1 MKIRKAA
8 RACLCLLLSVSII
21 FSSLPAY
28 ARKSASSKSQTAP
41 GKSSGSGGASKSKLK
56 ATAENGDEKMPSQL
70 TPATTPET
78 SLFSGAAVYKIPI
91 EVPPGRGGV
100 APSIA
105 LTYNSQQGNGWVGVG
120 WDLDMGSIQRSA
132 KRGVNYSGNDF
143 VAVINGSKAELVY
156 KGDNIYETKLE
167 GIFSRYYH
175 TPDNPASGWVVTT
188 KEGMK
193 YYYGT
198 SSASRQSSSGNIF
211 KWRLDKVED
220 TNGNF
225 MKVYYT
231 KDSGEVYL
239 DRIEYTGNAAG
250 LSPTN
255 TVQFTLESRSDHPT
269 SYATHFPVTT
279 LYRLKT
285 IEVYGNGQL
294 AGKYVLGYGDPSPS
308 SSRSLLGSVTQYAS
322 DGSHLP
328 ATTFEWTAGGNGL
341 QADAHWGDMGTPIDS
356 RHFLGTMDLNGDGK
370 SDVVYQNIN
379 NHNIRALLGN
389 DTGDASDSGWGSKED
404 PTFVDFN
411 SDGLPDVITFPYYN
425 LLTKDIN
432 LSTNK
437 GTSFSTSELTLVSDI
452 YVHIVKWGDVDG
464 DGFPDMIWISP
475 YTGEPAAVIVYPNIV
490 DTAHPGKRTLGP
502 GTYWGSYSLVDTLD
516 ADRFRVADVNGDGL
530 ADLVFEDPVR
540 TSSGSYNVL
549 LSTGSSFGPQMV
561 WGTRSHYC
569 ETIDDTSYQMRL
581 VDVNGDGLPDIVFVG
596 SQSGNTRRTYVKL
609 NTGTGFLSDD
619 QWGVIS
625 CDSDTEFLFA
635 DVNGDGMADRVY
647 ECDGY
652 VNLHVQL
659 SSGSGFTDYT
669 WGYLQWGQF
678 GDYLPY
684 SGRADDVD
692 GDGLPDYTYQGAG
705 QLGEV
710 GTRVLKS
717 TQPFPD
723 LLHIVHNPIG
733 GVSTISY
740 KASSAYSNTY
750 LPYVVQT
757 VSSIAVDDG
766 NSHATETG
774 YTYANGYHSLKD
786 REFRGFG
793 YAKQTDQVGTVTET
807 WFFQDDIKKGLM
819 DTQTVKDS
827 SGNLYGK
834 TVNTY
839 GVTPYT
845 YGNSVVNFV
854 SLSDQNQ
861 YVYDGTGTS
870 RRMRTTFTYDDYGN
884 VTNKHSYGYWDQS
897 GDDRD
902 DHSEYNYDT
911 TNWILSFP
919 SRTWTNDAGGDK
931 AAETLFTYYSTNH
944 ARLKQKAVWNSRGND
959 LITTYTYDDYG
970 NLASVRDPNR
980 NQPTTFTYDSTYTY
994 QETVTNPAGH
1004 QSTAITD
1011 TTFGKPILK
1020 TDPNGESARY
1030 EYDVFGRLTKY
1041 TTPVDFDAG
1050 SSNGTRSYTYDPIG
1064 TVNAQHVTTRFTTD
1078 TGTDGTIRKEV
1089 YYDGL
1094 GREIKSRA
1102 RGPEGKFVV
1111 VDTVYNNAGRVW
1123 KKSLPYFEGIDSRH
1137 WFVFTYDPIGR
1148 VIATL
1153 NPDGSQTTVAYLR
1166 GTKTLVDANGH
1177 MKQEDYDGAGRLRQ
1191 VREYTTGNDPYAVTQ
1206 YKYHVLGSLNK
1217 VIDAAGNQWTIY
1229 YDSLARKYKMTDPDM
1244 GTWLYSY
1251 DQNGNL
1257 TDQQDAN
1264 GTIIHFEYDAISRMT
1279 LKRYVSSDNFGIEFH
1294 YDETGASYPI
1304 GRLTSVVDRSGTA
1317 SYAYD
1322 QNGRTVSTTKT
1333 VDSVAYTVD
1342 TSYDSMDRIKTVT
1355 YPDEAVATYSYDA
1368 TVLAHVAGDDTVTF
1382 SGFNAMGQPGLA
1394 AYGNGAGT
1402 TYVYD
1407 PLNSRLA
1414 SINTTGPEGALQD
1427 LEYGYDAVGN
1437 ITSIQ
1442 DGCHGGNT
1450 QSFGYDE
1457 LNRLTNAQSSS
1468 YGTITFAY
1476 DQLGNMTYN
1485 SRIGTYTYGGTKP
1498 HAVTQAGDDKTY
1510 LYDNN
1515 GNMTQKDST
1524 QHTIVWNED
1533 NKPQTITDNSQDTR
1547 FVYDYQG
1554 QRVKKIDANG
1564 STTTYIGNYY
1574 ECTDGTCT
1582 RHTFAG
1588 SKRFASHTPGE
1599 SYYYHTDHL
1608 GGLYTLTKGS
1618 DGTSAEFAC
1627 YYPFG
1632 GTRVDSGSAN
1642 LPYKF
1647 TGQELDPETKL
1658 YNFNA
1663 RQYYADLGRFISP
1676 DSVVPSPGDPQTL
1689 NRYSYCRNNPQL
1701 FVDPTGHDFGLGL
1714 LIAVIV
1720 GAAMGAATSY
1730 VSRMDIGLGALT
1742 GAIEA
1747 GAFYAAGSA
1756 VEMLTPEA
1764 LKGTVEAGA
1773 IKGAAHATAGAFSA
1787 GLNAGITGGNIG
1799 QSMLSGAISAGVGGF
1814 AGGMLPDNPIIQ
1826 FASRPLIGGI
1836 SGGVLSEI
1844 YGGSFGKGFSQGA
1857 STALWGMLFN
1867 DIWHFSVG
1875 GLIALPGIGHYS
1887 LEWGVSYDTD
1897 TGKLECF
1904 TSGGGSLKPGDTM
1917 GLLLSKEGG
1926 FALSVG
1932 PAWGMYPGSR
1942 DQFFGESYEII
1953 YGAIWATRSLA
1964 LCADKIGET
1973 FSVGPIV
1980 AAGYFYH
1987 YSNTVPG
1994 WRLQP

>member
-255 TVQFTLESRSDHPT
+255 TVQFTLESRSDAPR

-279 LYRLKT
+279 LFRLKT

-294 AGKYVLGYGDPSPS
+294 ARKYVLGYGDPSPS

-404 PTFVDFN
+404 PVFVDFN
-411 SDGLPDVITFPYYN
+411 SDGLPDVITFSGEHSCSEGVLYPPCKN
-425 LLTKDIN
+425 VRLT
-432 LSTNK
+432 TNS
-437 GTSFSTSELTLVSDI
+437 GSSFPTGQDVLASVEWYEDGL
-452 YVHIVKWGDVDG
+452 VKWGDVNG
-464 DGFPDMIWISP
+464 DGFPDLINLTSCIGGSAGA
-475 YTGEPAAVIVYPNIV
+475 TVYLNIEN
-490 DTAHPGKRTLGP
+490 TAGNRVLGP
-502 GTYWGSYSLVDTLD
+502 GTSWGWYSCVDTFD
-516 ADRFRVADVNGDGL
+516 YAGRFKMADVNGDGL
-530 ADLVFEDPVR
+530 ADLVFEDPAR
-540 TSSGSYNVL
+540 MYGGDYNVL
-549 LSTGSSFGPQMV
+549 LSTGSSFGPQTV
-561 WGTRSHYC
+561 WGTRSRYC
-569 ETIDDTSYQMRL
+569 EAIDDTYYQMRL
-581 VDVNGDGLPDIVFVG
+581 VDVNGDGLPDIVFMG
-596 SQSGNTRRTYVKL
+596 AQDGYNRRTFVKL
-609 NTGTGFLSDD
+609 NTGTGFLADD

-625 CDSDTEFLFA
+625 CESDTEFLLA
-635 DVNGDGMADRVY
+635 DMNGDGMADRVY

-678 GDYLPY
+678 SDYLPY

-717 TQPFPD
+717 TQPYPD
-723 LLHIVHNPIG
+723 LLHLVHNPIG
-733 GVSTISY
+733 GVSTINY

-766 NSHATETG
+766 NGHVTETG

-807 WFFQDDIKKGLM
+807 WFFQDDIKKGLT

-854 SLSDQNQ
+854 YLSDQNQ

-931 AAETLFTYYSTNH
+931 AAETLFTYYSANH
-944 ARLKQKAVWNSRGND
+944 ARLKQKAVWNSRGDD

-994 QETVTNPAGH
+994 QETVTNPLGH
-1004 QSTAITD
+1004 QSTTITD

-1094 GREIKSRA
+1094 GREIKTRA

-1137 WFVFTYDPIGR
+1137 WFIFTYDPIGR

-1153 NPDGSQTTVAYLR
+1153 NPDGSQTTVGYLR

-1191 VREYTTGNDPYAVTQ
+1191 VREYTTGGDPYAVTQ
-1206 YKYHVLGSLNK
+1206 YKYHVLGGLNI

-1264 GTIIHFEYDAISRMT
+1264 GTIIHFEYDPINRMT
-1279 LKRYVSSDNFGIEFH
+1279 VKRYVSSDNFGIEFH

-1304 GRLTSVVDRSGTA
+1304 GRLTSVVDRSGAA

-1322 QNGRTVSTTKT
+1322 QNGRTVSSTKT
-1333 VDSVAYTVD
+1333 VDSVPYTVN

-1382 SGFNAMGQPGLA
+1382 SGYNAMGQPGLA
-1394 AYGNGAGT
+1394 SYGNGAGT

-1427 LEYGYDAVGN
+1427 LEYGYDAIGN

-1485 SRIGTYTYGGTKP
+1485 SRIGSYTYSGTKP

-1618 DGTSAEFAC
+1618 DGTSAEFVC

-1632 GTRVDSGSAN
+1632 GTRVDNGSAN

-1701 FVDPTGHDFGLGL
+1701 FVDPTGHIFGIDDAFFMLALAKIAFSAAVGAL
-1714 LIAVIV
+1714 VNADIAVMT
-1720 GAAMGAATSY
+1720 GGNAGQA
-1730 VSRMDIGLGALT
+1730 ALT
-1742 GAIEA
+1742 GGITGGLFGAA
-1747 GAFYAAGSA
+1747 GALELTGVVAIAAHFAAGAAS
-1756 VEMLTPEA
+1756 
-1764 LKGTVEAGA
+1764 GA
-1773 IKGAAHATAGAFSA
+1773 I
-1787 GLNAGITGGNIG
+1787 NASITGGNIG
-1799 QSMLSGAISAGVGGF
+1799 QSALVGGISAGVAKFAMGQLLPQFSVYQDAGESGQFAMEGATAVGIGTVTGGMSAVVMGGTFGQGAAMGAWTSAYGFLFNRMVTRLIRYGNSIQMVKIQLNEDGGGTVIGSPSADFDPNAARNNAIMYALNVTGTALLCYGAGVGLAELIFAYPEVVLFGAGF
-1814 AGGMLPDNPIIQ
+1814 AQ
-1826 FASRPLIGGI
+1826 
-1836 SGGVLSEI
+1836 
-1844 YGGSFGKGFSQGA
+1844 
-1857 STALWGMLFN
+1857 
-1867 DIWHFSVG
+1867 
-1875 GLIALPGIGHYS
+1875 
-1887 LEWGVSYDTD
+1887 
-1897 TGKLECF
+1897 
-1904 TSGGGSLKPGDTM
+1904 
-1917 GLLLSKEGG
+1917 
-1926 FALSVG
+1926 
-1932 PAWGMYPGSR
+1932 
-1942 DQFFGESYEII
+1942 
-1953 YGAIWATRSLA
+1953 
-1964 LCADKIGET
+1964 
-1973 FSVGPIV
+1973 
-1980 AAGYFYH
+1980 GYFPHPTAVTDDVQGYITGAVAGFF
-1987 YSNTVPG
+1987 YGP
-1994 WRLQP
+1994 